1 MNPGPTRSP
10 QDETADAGFPAGE
23 SASVCADRWRTL
35 FLEIAGGSMRAVEAL
50 YEESSADLYGLAVWR
65 TGSEED
71 ARDVLQEVFVKIV
84 DKRRTLSGVKDPR
97 GWLFTLAHRA
107 AVDVVRRRKRRRI
120 QAIEETHYLIPDDA
134 AALPHPDA
142 VRASSLL
149 VTLPPAQRAAVY
161 LRHFCGCTFRE
172 IGSITRVPTFSAAS
186 RYRLGMRRLRIL
198 MEAKP

>member
-1 MNPGPTRSP
+1 
-10 QDETADAGFPAGE
+10 
-23 SASVCADRWRTL
+23 
-35 FLEIAGGSMRAVEAL
+35 MRAVEAL
-50 YEESSADLYGLAVWR
+50 YDECSADLYGLAVWR
-65 TGSEED
+65 TGCAEE

-84 DKRRTLSGVKDPR
+84 DKRRALSGVKDPR

-107 AVDVVRRRKRRRI
+107 AVDVVRRRKRRPI
-120 QAIEETHYLIPDDA
+120 QAIEEIHYLIPDEA
-134 AALPHPDA
+134 ATGPNPDA
-142 VRASSLL
+142 TRASSLL
-149 VTLPPAQRAAVY
+149 GSLPPAQRAAVY